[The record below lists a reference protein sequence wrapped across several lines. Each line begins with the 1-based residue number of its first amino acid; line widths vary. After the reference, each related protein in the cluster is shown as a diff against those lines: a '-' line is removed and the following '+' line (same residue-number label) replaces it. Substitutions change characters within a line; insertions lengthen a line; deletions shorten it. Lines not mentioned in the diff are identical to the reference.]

1 MPEMTVTESA
11 LVDWEKQ
18 REAHM
23 ARAKKLNMPPREKGD
38 TTLPPDYVD
47 ALTRPLRIEI
57 SFEDP
62 IGTRKQLEVLAGAI
76 VEAQV
81 LTEQHKLG
89 INNQRLQIR
98 AVMKTAAD
106 TLVFLRGK
114 TPTGRKKPGER

>member
-11 LVDWEKQ
+11 LIDLERQ

-23 ARAKKLNMPPREKGD
+23 ARAKKLSAPPREKGD
-38 TTLPPDYVD
+38 TTLPADYVD
-47 ALTRPLRIEI
+47 ALARPLRIEI
-57 SFEDP
+57 SFDHP
-62 IGTRKQLEVLAGAI
+62 IETRKQLDVLAGAI

-81 LTEQHKLG
+81 LTTQHKLG

-98 AVMKTAAD
+98 AVLKTAAD